1 MDELQLQLKKALTDQ
16 QSAKRILRH
25 LDQLDRQLQEE
36 YKILERLGKVLEK
49 ENKDYE
55 ALQGLSLKGLFH
67 KVLGSQ
73 EEQVE
78 KEKQEYLKT
87 ALEYD
92 EASKT
97 VDLMEYE
104 RKVLQE
110 KVDGLQGMEQ
120 KIEQLLQQRE
130 QELIRK
136 GGAKGRQL
144 LRLAEELDAQY
155 RLDNELGEALKI
167 GEDVLQL
174 LFQMHTYFQEGNK
187 LANDR
192 APGLRFNSFVD
203 QSTISK
209 AHRLIPEVRMLLLK
223 FEEEFLDVFTKA
235 DTLDLS
241 FKVRPLKRFGFI
253 SVNTIFSDWA
263 VLELTRKSMAAVRST
278 HKRVKTMNAKL
289 WARRRSVEAAI
300 NQLDTKREKLL
311 AD

>member
-130 QELIRK
+130 QELILK